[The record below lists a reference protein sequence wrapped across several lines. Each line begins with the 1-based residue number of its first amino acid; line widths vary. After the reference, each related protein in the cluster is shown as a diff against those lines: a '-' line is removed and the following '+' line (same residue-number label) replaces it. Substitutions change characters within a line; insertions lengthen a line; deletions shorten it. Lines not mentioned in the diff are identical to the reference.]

1 MFASDCETFE
11 FLYFSYYWKIRQ
23 VSDLDTF
30 FFNIFIKVC
39 IFINKVT
46 NERKPLMTGGFISML
61 DIPRLFFHQSFKFD
75 LQVIENTLVNFW
87 KGPEQGS
94 PPKKW
99 SMPKM
104 LRSSW
109 WDHVRRAV
117 FLFCGYNLEQNWA
130 IACTVDGEITMEKVK
145 ALIKMR
151 TLNSF
156 SSVLSYNDQSRHI
169 IHDPLET
176 VKDPSALENL
186 INQSDNAHLS
196 VKVHYN
202 CCIYYLT

>member
-1 MFASDCETFE
+1 
-11 FLYFSYYWKIRQ
+11 
-23 VSDLDTF
+23 
-30 FFNIFIKVC
+30 
-39 IFINKVT
+39 
-46 NERKPLMTGGFISML
+46 
-61 DIPRLFFHQSFKFD
+61 
-75 LQVIENTLVNFW
+75 
-87 KGPEQGS
+87 
-94 PPKKW
+94 
-99 SMPKM
+99 
-104 LRSSW
+104 
-109 WDHVRRAV
+109 
-117 FLFCGYNLEQNWA
+117 
-130 IACTVDGEITMEKVK
+130 
-145 ALIKMR
+145 MR